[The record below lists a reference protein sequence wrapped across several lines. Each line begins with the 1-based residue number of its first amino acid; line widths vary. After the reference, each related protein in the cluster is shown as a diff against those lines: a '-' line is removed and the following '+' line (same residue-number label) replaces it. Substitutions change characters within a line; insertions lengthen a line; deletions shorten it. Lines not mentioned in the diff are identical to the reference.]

1 MKEFTVGE
9 LQPVV
14 DCRQN
19 YRYGVKECSYFILT
33 TFMKSAF
40 KRTLCGSTL
49 NRLKN
54 ISKLSFWLITSGF

>member
-1 MKEFTVGE
+1 MKEFTAGE

-14 DCRQN
+14 DCHQ
-19 YRYGVKECSYFILT
+19 ECSYFILT
-33 TFMKSAF
+33 TFMTSAF